1 MIIDETI
8 VRAVADGHSLSE
20 LEALRAEALRQ
31 LGEGSVI
38 VSASSGGG
46 TSYSR
51 EVTMRPDEAVR
62 LYQAAI
68 ELKNMVVTSVRAEIF
83 VDRRF

>member
-1 MIIDETI
+1 MIIDDTI

-31 LGEGSVI
+31 LGEGAVI